1 MEIKQ
6 INLEGDKPV
15 KVLAELTFDELVY
28 LATVTGKFS
37 ADKAEEI
44 LPGAGAQSNREI
56 YLCLTGELFNRF
68 YDGGETEARRHITS

>member
-15 KVLAELTFDELVY
+15 RVLAELDFDELVY

-37 ADKAEEI
+37 PAQAEEI
-44 LPGAGAQSNREI
+44 LPGAGAHANGEI

-68 YDGGETEARRHITS
+68 YDGGEAEARRHITS